1 MAYTSDNLNLV
12 TATVGGEA
20 PRIFVYKNATPDADA
35 AIVTAGYFS
44 DGVLKG
50 MRKGDLV
57 DAVDTG
63 TAKYKR
69 YQVTTVSGT
78 TVTVAAPTA
87 IT

>member
-20 PRIFVYKNATPDADA
+20 PRIFVYKNATPDSDA

-44 DGVLKG
+44 YGVSKG